1 LSLDAGATYFFQ
13 AGTVSPGPAHLQ
25 LNLQPVPPPA
35 NDDFAAAT
43 QIGSIPFVDTVDR
56 TAATTETGE
65 PVFTNCGQI
74 SHTVWYS
81 FSPTTSGSYFATGN
95 APGVNSMMTLY
106 SGSSVDSLTPL
117 GCGQFDRLL
126 FHADAGKT
134 YFIQVGSFD
143 GQPGAMQTFRL
154 DVAPQLAMAAFG
166 SPQDP
171 STFDTVQF
179 IDQTFDP
186 AGFSTIATQ
195 HWTFGD
201 GTSADGC
208 CVTHRYA
215 VDGTYTATL
224 TDTTFDGRTGTTSL
238 TVTVKTHDVAVSNRR
253 HPETVQVQLYKS
265 VAGGSFQPV
274 GSLTQSLPVLASN
287 RTTSFSIDYT
297 FVAEDRTLGKV
308 TFEAVAT
315 IVGTRDAVPA
325 DNAAIAAP
333 SAVGR

>member
-1 LSLDAGATYFFQ
+1 
-13 AGTVSPGPAHLQ
+13 
-25 LNLQPVPPPA
+25 VPPPA
-35 NDDFAAAT
+35 NDDFAAVT

-56 TAATTETGE
+56 TAATMETGE

-106 SGSSVDSLTPL
+106 SGSSADSLTAL

-143 GQPGAMQTFRL
+143 GQPGAMQTVRL
-154 DVAPQLAMAAFG
+154 DVAPQLAMAAFD

-171 STFDTVQF
+171 STFDTVRF
-179 IDQTFDP
+179 FGQTFDS
-186 AGFSTIATQ
+186 AGFGTIATQ

-215 VDGTYTATL
+215 ADGTYTATL
-224 TDTTFDGRTGTTSL
+224 TNTTFDGRTGTISL
-238 TVTVKTHDVAVSNRR
+238 TVTVQTHDVAITRFLVPQTASVGQTRTISVAVSNRR
-253 HPETVQVQLYKS
+253 YPETVQVQLYKS

-274 GSLTQSLPVLASN
+274 GSLTQSVPVLPSN

-297 FVAEDRTLGKV
+297 FVAENRTVGKV

-315 IVGTRDAVPA
+315 LVGARDAVPA